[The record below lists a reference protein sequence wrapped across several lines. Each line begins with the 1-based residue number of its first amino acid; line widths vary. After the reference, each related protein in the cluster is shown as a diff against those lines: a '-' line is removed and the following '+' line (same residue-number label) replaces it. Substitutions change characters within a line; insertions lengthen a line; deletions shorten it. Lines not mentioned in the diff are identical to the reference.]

1 MNLKVAIRAVC
12 KAIPTNYRAF
22 FILTAAISI
31 QGCTTAPTV
40 AFEKLPS
47 STAWIES
54 CSDWDEWDK
63 PGPPFRI
70 FGNSYYVGTCGITA
84 ILITGREGHVLIDGG
99 TEAGAASI
107 AANIESLGFAVKDVK
122 VLLHSHEHF
131 DHVAGLAKLQDL
143 SGAQLLASQQAAPVL
158 RTGVA
163 AHDDPQAGM
172 HDDFPKARVDKVIQ
186 DGETVKLGELSLTP
200 IATPGHTPGAL
211 TWKWQSCEKDRCLSI
226 VYSDSLSPI
235 SSENYRFSDHQAYVT
250 AFRAGLS
257 KLAAL
262 DCAILLTPHPSASD
276 MPNRIGS
283 PNGLEDNTACKS
295 YADLISSRLEKRI
308 AEEVEGKKD
317 GNHQH

>member
-1 MNLKVAIRAVC
+1 MNQKITIRIIS
-12 KAIPTNYRAF
+12 KAIPANFHAF
-22 FILTAAISI
+22 FILIAAISI
-31 QGCTTAPTV
+31 HGCTTAPTV
-40 AFEKLPS
+40 TFEKLPS
-47 STAWIES
+47 SATWIES

-107 AANIESLGFAVKDVK
+107 AGNIESLGFAVKDVK

-143 SGAQLLASQQAAPVL
+143 SGAQLLASPQAAPVL

-172 HDDFPKARVDKVIQ
+172 HEDFPKARVDRVIQ
-186 DGETVKLGELSLTP
+186 EGETVKLGELSLTP

-211 TWKWQSCEKDRCLSI
+211 TWQWQPCEKDRCLSI
-226 VYSDSLSPI
+226 VYADSLSPI
-235 SSENYRFSDHQAYVT
+235 SSENYRFSDHPAYVT
-250 AFRAGLS
+250 AYRAGLN
-257 KLAAL
+257 KLVTL

-276 MPNRIGS
+276 MRSRLGTS
-283 PNGLEDNTACKS
+283 RGLEDNTACKS
-295 YADLISSRLEKRI
+295 YADAISSRLDKRMT
-308 AEEVEGKKD
+308 EEVKGKSD
-317 GNHQH
+317 PHQH